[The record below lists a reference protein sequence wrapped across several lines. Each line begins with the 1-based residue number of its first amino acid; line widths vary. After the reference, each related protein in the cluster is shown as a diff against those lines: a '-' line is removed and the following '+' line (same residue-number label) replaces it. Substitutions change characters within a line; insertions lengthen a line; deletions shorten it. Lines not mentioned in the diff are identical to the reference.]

1 MEINKV
7 KYLLSKKGLKFVDI
21 DKQFGLREGV
31 TRFALSKPNP
41 KGEKALSK
49 VLGISLKELFPERY
63 DEQGNR
69 LIPQPAK
76 NYTFKKINE
85 SLVSNNA

>member
-1 MEINKV
+1 MKIHEI
-7 KYLLSKKGLKFVDI
+7 KYLLGKKGLKFVEV

-31 TRFALSKPNP
+31 TRFALSQPHRA
-41 KGEKALSK
+41 GEEALSK
-49 VLGISLKELFPERY
+49 ALGIPLKELFPNIY
-63 DEQGNR
+63 DDKGKR

-85 SLVSNNA
+85 DLVNGNA